1 VQGSLVGEA
10 SFADE
15 RGGVRGPKP
24 RRKRVEAG
32 QRDAHVVTSAT
43 PWWWNPPGLEDGEW
57 GEWLHAVQGMDP
69 LQRAH
74 RLASAAA
81 SRLYHGV
88 RIVEVRCRDHA
99 QLIAEVRATP
109 HGPLWHSVLVGDSS
123 RGPVI
128 RRVDLLGFNGFVPT
142 LLAWCR
148 DHGRTKTLDFAMIC
162 DIVEVALRSDR
173 LEIFNA

>member
-1 VQGSLVGEA
+1 M
-10 SFADE
+10 
-15 RGGVRGPKP
+15 
-24 RRKRVEAG
+24 EAG
-32 QRDAHVVTSAT
+32 QRYAHVVTSAT
-43 PWWWNPPGLEDGEW
+43 PWWWNPSGLEDGEW

-81 SRLYHGV
+81 SRLCPGV

-123 RGPVI
+123 GGPVI
-128 RRVDLLGFNGFVPT
+128 RQVDLLGFNGFVPT

-148 DHGRTKTLDFAMIC
+148 DDGRTKTMDFAMVC
-162 DIVEVALRSDR
+162 DIVEVARRSDR